1 MAKLGI
7 NTGSA
12 PDAGNGD
19 SLLIGAIKINS
30 NFNELYNVL
39 GNGTNLNNSIGY
51 ALTSGIST
59 VSQGLT
65 GTPNITVGTVGASFV
80 NVTGSG
86 TSTTQLR
93 VIGIST
99 LSSTNISGDLTFT
112 GNNDI
117 YLKDSGVANFGNS
130 NDLQIYHN
138 GSASVI
144 RDAGTGGLQIDSDSE
159 ITLAKSTGENMLVA
173 TVDGS
178 VSLYHDNSKKFET
191 LGTGVTVTGTT
202 FTNQLNVSGISTFNN
217 QVNVFSNVN
226 TTGVIT
232 ATTFS
237 GNATTA
243 SYATLSGVSTYS
255 SLSGIASYTSLS
267 GVSTYSSLSG
277 IATYALN
284 AGISTYS
291 SLSGIASYS
300 NLSGISSYSPLS
312 GVSTY
317 SDLSG
322 ISTYSDLSG
331 ISTYSNLSGISSYSS
346 LSGVSTYS
354 DLSGISTYSSLS
366 GVSTNVIGGIGS
378 LSQLLVSGVSTIT
391 NGPVF
396 IGTDTST
403 GTSGQL
409 IQIDSGAYVSG
420 SVGVGTTNPTSKLTV
435 IGGDIS
441 VGISTNHGVIL
452 TSPNGTEYRIIVD
465 DSGNLSTVV
474 AV

>member
-19 SLLIGAIKINS
+19 SMLVGAIKINS

-39 GNGTNLNNSIGY
+39 GDGTNLNNSIGY

-65 GTPNITVGTVGASFV
+65 GTPNISVGTLGASFA

-117 YLKDSGVANFGNS
+117 YLKDNGVANFGNS

-173 TVDGS
+173 TTDGS

-255 SLSGIASYTSLS
+255 NT
-267 GVSTYSSLSG
+267 SG
-277 IATYALN
+277 IATYSN
-284 AGISTYS
+284 IAGIATYS
-291 SLSGIASYS
+291 SNSGI
-300 NLSGISSYSPLS
+300 
-312 GVSTY
+312 
-317 SDLSG
+317 
-322 ISTYSDLSG
+322 
-331 ISTYSNLSGISSYSS
+331 
-346 LSGVSTYS
+346 
-354 DLSGISTYSSLS
+354 
-366 GVSTNVIGGIGS
+366 STNVIGGVGS
-378 LSQLLVSGVSTIT
+378 LSQLSVSGVATFTS
-391 NGPVF
+391 GPLF

-403 GTSGQL
+403 GTSNQL
-409 IQIDSGAYVSG
+409 IQINSGAYISG
-420 SVGVGTTNPTSKLTV
+420 SVGIGTTNPTSKLTV
-435 IGGDIS
+435 SGGDIS
-441 VGISTNHGVIL
+441 VGVSTSHGVIL
-452 TSPNGTEYRIIVD
+452 TSPNGTQYRLIVN
-465 DSGNLSTVV
+465 DSGNLSTVTV
-474 AV
+474 

>member
-19 SLLIGAIKINS
+19 SLLVGAIKINS

-39 GNGTNLNNSIGY
+39 GDGTNLKNSIGY
-51 ALTSGIST
+51 ASTSGIST

-65 GTPNITVGTVGASFV
+65 GTPDISVGIVGASFV

-117 YLKDSGVANFGNS
+117 YLKDNGVVNFGNS

-159 ITLAKSTGENMLVA
+159 IILAKSTGENMLVA
-173 TVDGS
+173 TTDGS

-217 QVNVFSNVN
+217 QVNISSNVN

-232 ATTFS
+232 AATFS

-243 SYATLSGVSTYS
+243 SYATLSGISSYS
-255 SLSGIASYTSLS
+255 NTSGIA
-267 GVSTYSSLSG
+267 TYSNIAG

-284 AGISTYS
+284 
-291 SLSGIASYS
+291 SGI
-300 NLSGISSYSPLS
+300 
-312 GVSTY
+312 
-317 SDLSG
+317 
-322 ISTYSDLSG
+322 
-331 ISTYSNLSGISSYSS
+331 
-346 LSGVSTYS
+346 
-354 DLSGISTYSSLS
+354 
-366 GVSTNVIGGIGS
+366 STNVIGGVGS
-378 LSQLLVSGVSTIT
+378 LSQLSVSGVATFTS
-391 NGPVF
+391 GPLF

-420 SVGVGTTNPTSKLTV
+420 SIGIGTTNPTSKLSV
-435 IGGDIS
+435 VGGDIS
-441 VGISTNHGVIL
+441 VGVGTAHGIIL
-452 TSPNGTEYRIIVD
+452 TSPNGTQYRLIVD
-465 DSGNLSTVV
+465 DSGNLSTVTV
-474 AV
+474 

>member
-39 GNGTNLNNSIGY
+39 GDGTNINNSIGY
-51 ALTSGIST
+51 AQTSGIST

-65 GTPNITVGTVGASFV
+65 GNPNINVGTVVASFV

-99 LSSTNISGDLTFT
+99 LNSVNISGDLTFS

-117 YLKDSGVANFGNS
+117 YLKDNGVVNFGNS

-144 RDAGTGGLQIDSDSE
+144 RDAGTGGLQIDSDNE

-173 TVDGS
+173 TTDGS

-217 QVNVFSNVN
+217 QLNVFSNIN
-226 TTGVIT
+226 TTGAIT

-255 SLSGIASYTSLS
+255 NT
-267 GVSTYSSLSG
+267 SG
-277 IATYALN
+277 IATYASN
-284 AGISTYS
+284 
-291 SLSGIASYS
+291 SGIA
-300 NLSGISSYSPLS
+300 
-312 GVSTY
+312 
-317 SDLSG
+317 
-322 ISTYSDLSG
+322 
-331 ISTYSNLSGISSYSS
+331 
-346 LSGVSTYS
+346 
-354 DLSGISTYSSLS
+354 
-366 GVSTNVIGGIGS
+366 TNVIGGVGA
-378 LSQLLVSGVSTIT
+378 LSQLSVSGVATFTS
-391 NGPVF
+391 GPLF

-403 GTSGQL
+403 GTSNQL
-409 IQIDSGAYVSG
+409 IQINSGAYISG
-420 SVGVGTTNPTSKLTV
+420 SVGIGTTNPTSKLTV
-435 IGGDIS
+435 SGGDIS
-441 VGISTNHGVIL
+441 VGVSTSHGVIL
-452 TSPNGTEYRIIVD
+452 TSPNGTQYRLIVN
-465 DSGNLSTVV
+465 DSGNLSTVTV
-474 AV
+474 

>member
-243 SYATLSGVSTYS
+243 SYATLSGVSSYS

-267 GVSTYSSLSG
+267 GVSTYSSSSG

-300 NLSGISSYSPLS
+300 DLSGISSYSP
-312 GVSTY
+312 
-317 SDLSG
+317 
-322 ISTYSDLSG
+322 
-331 ISTYSNLSGISSYSS
+331 
-346 LSGVSTYS
+346 
-354 DLSGISTYSSLS
+354 LS

-441 VGISTNHGVIL
+441 VGLSTDHGVIL

>member
-19 SLLIGAIKINS
+19 SMLVGAIKINS

-65 GTPNITVGTVGASFV
+65 GTPNISVGTLGASFA

-117 YLKDSGVANFGNS
+117 YLKDNGVANFGNS

-173 TVDGS
+173 TTDGS

-255 SLSGIASYTSLS
+255 NT
-267 GVSTYSSLSG
+267 SG
-277 IATYALN
+277 IATYSN
-284 AGISTYS
+284 IAGIATYS
-291 SLSGIASYS
+291 SNSGI
-300 NLSGISSYSPLS
+300 
-312 GVSTY
+312 
-317 SDLSG
+317 
-322 ISTYSDLSG
+322 
-331 ISTYSNLSGISSYSS
+331 
-346 LSGVSTYS
+346 
-354 DLSGISTYSSLS
+354 
-366 GVSTNVIGGIGS
+366 STNVIGGVGS
-378 LSQLLVSGVSTIT
+378 LSQLSVSGVATFTS
-391 NGPVF
+391 GPLF

-403 GTSGQL
+403 GTSNQL
-409 IQIDSGAYVSG
+409 IQINSGAYISG
-420 SVGVGTTNPTSKLTV
+420 SAGIGTTNPTSKLSV
-435 IGGDIS
+435 VGGDIS
-441 VGISTNHGVIL
+441 VGVGTAHGVIL
-452 TSPNGTEYRIIVD
+452 TSSNGTRYRLIVD
-465 DSGNLSTVV
+465 DSGNLSTV

>member
-19 SLLIGAIKINS
+19 SLLVGAIKINS

-39 GNGTNLNNSIGY
+39 GDGTNLKNSIGY
-51 ALTSGIST
+51 ASTSGIST

-65 GTPNITVGTVGASFV
+65 GTPNISVGTVGASFV

-117 YLKDSGVANFGNS
+117 YLKDNGVVNFGNS

-159 ITLAKSTGENMLVA
+159 IILAKSTGENMLVA
-173 TVDGS
+173 TTDGS

-191 LGTGVTVTGTT
+191 LGTGATVTGTT

-217 QVNVFSNVN
+217 QVNIFSNVN

-232 ATTFS
+232 AATFS

-243 SYATLSGVSTYS
+243 SYATLSGISTYS
-255 SLSGIASYTSLS
+255 NTSGIA
-267 GVSTYSSLSG
+267 TYSNIAG

-284 AGISTYS
+284 
-291 SLSGIASYS
+291 SGI
-300 NLSGISSYSPLS
+300 
-312 GVSTY
+312 
-317 SDLSG
+317 
-322 ISTYSDLSG
+322 
-331 ISTYSNLSGISSYSS
+331 
-346 LSGVSTYS
+346 
-354 DLSGISTYSSLS
+354 
-366 GVSTNVIGGIGS
+366 STNVIGGVGS
-378 LSQLLVSGVSTIT
+378 LSQLSVSGVATFTS
-391 NGPVF
+391 GPLF

-420 SVGVGTTNPTSKLTV
+420 SIGIGTTNPTSKLSV
-435 IGGDIS
+435 VGGDIS
-441 VGISTNHGVIL
+441 VGVGTAHGIIL
-452 TSPNGTEYRIIVD
+452 TSPNGTQYRLIVD
-465 DSGNLSTVV
+465 DSGNLSTVTV
-474 AV
+474 